1 MIAEILRKKE
11 SAIFLSFLI
20 GFGLSVLMFHRPFF
34 SKRTLSLPLEKVH
47 GQAVKQD
54 GKCYRY
60 YAEDTQCEI
69 LPSK

>member
-20 GFGLSVLMFHRPFF
+20 GFGFAVLMFHRPFF

-47 GQAVKQD
+47 GQVVKQGD
-54 GKCYRY
+54 KCYQY
-60 YAEDTQCEI
+60 FAEDTRCEI

>member
-20 GFGLSVLMFHRPFF
+20 GFGLAVLMFHRPFF
-34 SKRTLSLPLEKVH
+34 SKRTLSLSLDKIH
-47 GQAVKQD
+47 GAIVKH
-54 GKCYRY
+54 GSKCYKY
-60 YAEDTQCEI
+60 FAEDTECEI

>member
-20 GFGLSVLMFHRPFF
+20 GFGLAVLMFHRPFF

-47 GQAVKQD
+47 GSTVKS
-54 GKCYRY
+54 GSKCYKY
-60 YAEDTQCEI
+60 FAEDTQCEI